1 MAPADSSPSW
11 VTAPVAAVPDEA
23 VSDEAMSP
31 ALRAALGQHGF
42 YDRRGPD
49 AVMLIHGL
57 TGTPAEMRHL
67 ARQLRKRGF
76 SVMVPQLAGHCG
88 SVAALKRSRWED
100 WYAGI
105 EAAFT
110 QLSAMHATVFVSGL
124 SMGALL
130 ALELAARQGTRV
142 AGLGL
147 LSPTFFYD
155 GWNMPRFRRR
165 LLPLAFLP
173 PLKHFL
179 YWRETSP
186 YGIKCERTRAM
197 VHAVLENRD
206 AQAAEKVGI
215 FRTPMV
221 TVEQSSLLIRQV
233 AASLPRVHSPVL
245 VVHSTEDDM
254 ASVRNAHFVTQRVA
268 STDIE
273 TWLIDNTYHVLT
285 LDRRKDDVAARV
297 ADFFGLRARPA
308 FAA

>member
-1 MAPADSSPSW
+1 MGAGEPIAQ
-11 VTAPVAAVPDEA
+11 VAAQAGHHHWRPLIGA
-23 VSDEAMSP
+23 SGS
-31 ALRAALGQHGF
+31 

-49 AVMLIHGL
+49 AVLLIHGL

-67 ARQLRKRGF
+67 AMRLRKQGF

-88 SVAALKRSRWED
+88 SVAELRRSRWQD
-100 WYAGI
+100 WYRGVEQAF
-105 EAAFT
+105 EALEA
-110 QLSAMHATVFVSGL
+110 QHRRVFVAGL

-130 ALELAARQGTRV
+130 ALELAARRGSRV
-142 AGLGL
+142 AGVGL

-173 PLKHFL
+173 PLKQLL
-179 YWRETSP
+179 YWHETPP

-221 TVEQSSLLIRQV
+221 TVHQSSLLIRHV
-233 AASLPRVHSPVL
+233 TASLPRVHTPVL

-254 ASVRNAHFVTQRVA
+254 ASVRNAHFVAARVG
-268 STDIE
+268 SSDVE
-273 TWLIDNTYHVLT
+273 TWLIDDSYHVLT
-285 LDRRKDDVAARV
+285 LDRRKDDVAARLGE
-297 ADFFGLRARPA
+297 FFGQRAR
-308 FAA
+308 AAHET